1 MQRPTLL
8 ALKAL
13 IALMLLLLVSCQLFL
28 VPGTARNLAAG
39 YPELAGLQVP
49 GIVIAVLFLVCV
61 EIVMLCVWRLL
72 SMVGEQNIFS
82 SDAFRWVDLI
92 LGAIIAATLLIVVA
106 DVLLFTAGVANPSV
120 QLLCALGIVVG
131 SGLALL
137 VGVMRGLL
145 KNAAQLQHDL
155 SEVV

>member
-8 ALKAL
+8 VLKAL
-13 IALMLLLLVSCQLFL
+13 IAVMLLLLLSCQLFL
-28 VPGTARNLAAG
+28 VPGTARNLAES

-49 GIVIAVLFLVCV
+49 GIVIAVLFLACV
-61 EIVMLCVWRLL
+61 EVVMLCVWRLL

-92 LGAIIAATLLIVVA
+92 LASIIAATLLIAVA
-106 DVLLFTAGVANPSV
+106 GVLLFSAGVANPSV

-145 KNAAQLQHDL
+145 TNAAQLQHDL

>member
-1 MQRPTLL
+1 MQRPTLIV
-8 ALKAL
+8 LKVL
-13 IALMLLLLVSCQLFL
+13 IVVMLLLLLSCQLFL
-28 VPGTARNLAAG
+28 VPGTARTLAAS

-61 EIVMLCVWRLL
+61 EVVMVCVWRLL

-92 LGAIIAATLLIVVA
+92 LASIIAATLLIAVAGVV
-106 DVLLFTAGVANPSV
+106 LFSAGVANPSV

-131 SGLALL
+131 TGLALL

>member
-1 MQRPTLL
+1 MQRPTIL

-13 IALMLLLLVSCQLFL
+13 IAVMLLLLVSCQLFL
-28 VPGTARNLAAG
+28 VPGTARKLAED

-49 GIVIAVLFLVCV
+49 GIVVAVLFLGCV
-61 EIVMLCVWRLL
+61 EVVMLCVWRLL
-72 SMVGEQNIFS
+72 SMVGAQSIFS

-92 LGAIIAATLLIVVA
+92 LGSIIAATLLIAVA
-106 DVLLFTAGVANPSV
+106 YVLLFTAGVANPSV

-145 KNAAQLQHDL
+145 QNAAQLQHDL

>member
-1 MQRPTLL
+1 MQRPTLIV
-8 ALKAL
+8 LKAL
-13 IALMLLLLVSCQLFL
+13 IAVMLLLLLSCQLFL
-28 VPGTARNLAAG
+28 VPGTAQNLAAD

-49 GIVIAVLFLVCV
+49 GIVIAVLFLACV
-61 EIVMLCVWRLL
+61 EVVMLCVWRLL
-72 SMVGEQNIFS
+72 SMVGEQSIFG

-92 LGAIIAATLLIVVA
+92 LASIIAATLLIAVA
-106 DVLLFTAGVANPSV
+106 GVLLFAAGVANPSV

-145 KNAAQLQHDL
+145 TNAAQLQHDL